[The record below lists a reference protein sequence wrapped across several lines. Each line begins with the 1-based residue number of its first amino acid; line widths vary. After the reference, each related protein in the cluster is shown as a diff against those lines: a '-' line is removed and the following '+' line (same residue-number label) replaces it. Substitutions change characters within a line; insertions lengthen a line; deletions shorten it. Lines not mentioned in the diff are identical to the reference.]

1 MGIHCYECT
10 RCRGNR
16 CARYEATNPA
26 YPQRATDPDDERCTA
41 ECGGGGQSCWEE
53 TTVLVP
59 QRLLAVAGRLGQGK
73 GVVTLTLPRV
83 IPASYDGYQHDADVA
98 LGGSSLRQSLTSGG
112 LVMPVS
118 EVSFTTELWHLKK
131 PEDCAELLQRRGLK
145 YLVLAKA
152 WCRSC
157 WDKEEREHP
166 GVAAAAAGGGDIADA
181 DAEGSGEESEEEEED
196 DDDDDSDNNKLAP
209 ICAVCVR

>member
-1 MGIHCYECT
+1 MGIGPYECT
-10 RCRGNR
+10 RCRGRR
-16 CARYEATNPA
+16 CARFEATDPA
-26 YPQRATDPDDERCTA
+26 YPQSPIDPDSQRCTV
-41 ECGGGGQSCWEE
+41 ECRGGQSCWEK

-59 QRLLAVAGRLGQGK
+59 QRLLAVAGRLGRGK

-83 IPASYDGYQHDADVA
+83 IPASYDGYHHYADVA
-98 LGGSSLRQSLTSGG
+98 PGGSSLRQTLTSGG
-112 LVMPVS
+112 LVMPAS

-157 WDKEEREHP
+157 WEKEEREHP
-166 GVAAAAAGGGDIADA
+166 GVAAAAAGGGDSA
-181 DAEGSGEESEEEEED
+181 DAEGSGEESEEEEEE
-196 DDDDDSDNNKLAP
+196 DDDDDSDNNNNMLAP
-209 ICAVCVR
+209 ICAVCVH